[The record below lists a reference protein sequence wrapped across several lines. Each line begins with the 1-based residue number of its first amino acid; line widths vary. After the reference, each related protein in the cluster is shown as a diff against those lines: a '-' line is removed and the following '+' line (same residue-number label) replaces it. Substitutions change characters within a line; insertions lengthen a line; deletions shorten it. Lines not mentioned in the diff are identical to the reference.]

1 MLNTNFMLK
10 KIKKSAKAAGVAKV
24 EKIII
29 GNWKMKKGLLE
40 SVALAKN
47 ISKKFKDFK
56 VAGKEV
62 AICPTLIALT
72 EVNKVLKKGKI
83 KLGAQ
88 NVFWED
94 RGAYT
99 GEVSPQ
105 MLIESGCKYVII
117 GHSERRKYLL
127 ENYAMI
133 HQKVREVL
141 NTLKLTPVV
150 CIGEENE
157 DRKTDRRDF
166 VLLNQLQQ
174 ALGGIDISKDQKI
187 IVAYEPVWA
196 IGSGTAIEPDEVTY
210 AHKIIRLALDDMFGM
225 QTVENNFQ
233 IIYGGSVT
241 SKNVKS
247 FSNLENMDGLLV
259 GGASLDAG
267 EFYKICK
274 GI

>member
-1 MLNTNFMLK
+1 MK
-10 KIKKSAKAAGVAKV
+10 KQTKKNAGQN
-24 EKIII
+24 KIII
-29 GNWKMKKGLLE
+29 GNWKMKMGLTE
-40 SVALAKN
+40 TIDLAREMAD
-47 ISKKFKDFK
+47 KFKSFDESD
-56 VAGKEV
+56 KEV
-62 AICPTLIALT
+62 VICPTTIALT
-72 EVNKVLKKGKI
+72 ETSRILKKSAI
-83 KLGAQ
+83 EMGAQ

-99 GEVSPQ
+99 GEISPK
-105 MLIESGCKYVII
+105 MLLEAGCHYVII

-141 NTLKLTPVV
+141 NTENLIPIV

-166 VLLNQLQQ
+166 VLINQLQQ
-174 ALGGIDISKDQKI
+174 ALGGIEISSHQKI
-187 IVAYEPVWA
+187 VVAYEPVWA
-196 IGSGTAIEPDEVTY
+196 IGSGTVIQPSEAKY

-225 QTVENNFQ
+225 KLIESNFR
-233 IIYGGSVT
+233 IVYGGSVS
-241 SKNVKS
+241 SKNVKQ

-259 GGASLDAG
+259 GGASLEAN

>member
-1 MLNTNFMLK
+1 MPKN
-10 KIKKSAKAAGVAKV
+10 AKNSSGN
-24 EKIII
+24 EKLII
-29 GNWKMKKGLLE
+29 GNWKMKVGLGE
-40 SVALAKN
+40 SGALAKK
-47 ISKKFKDFK
+47 IVEKFADFK
-56 VAGKEV
+56 ETNKEV
-62 AICPTLIALT
+62 VICPTLVALSD
-72 EVNKVLKKGKI
+72 VAKVVKKTKI

-105 MLIESGCKYVII
+105 MLIEAGCQYVII

-127 ENYAMI
+127 ENYSMI

-141 NTLKLTPVV
+141 NTESLIPVV

-174 ALGGIDISKDQKI
+174 ALGGIEIVGKQKI
-187 IVAYEPVWA
+187 VVAYEPVWA
-196 IGSGTAIEPDEVTY
+196 IGSGTAIEPAEAKY

-225 QTVENNFQ
+225 RVVEDNLQ

-259 GGASLDAG
+259 GGASLDAE
-267 EFYKICK
+267 EFYKISK